1 MNSVK
6 RIAGL
11 KCTGQDRA
19 SVGQQHLFDY
29 SFARFALLKSSCIRL
44 QVGSTLLVCSLV
56 LTTSRGFV
64 IMPAMA
70 PEKPAQ
76 IKYHKRGVL
85 AVPRSNP
92 SFHVL
97 VYGDHTRSEWNV
109 HQHSYR
115 VTLVQSPETL
125 RFHDVPHALPR
136 SEPRT
141 DLQSLLYH

>member
-76 IKYHKRGVL
+76 IKYHKRGFW
-85 AVPRSNP
+85 RSQGLIQVFMF
-92 SFHVL
+92 SFTVITHEANGMFISTVI
-97 VYGDHTRSEWNV
+97 G
-109 HQHSYR
+109 
-115 VTLVQSPETL
+115 
-125 RFHDVPHALPR
+125 
-136 SEPRT
+136 
-141 DLQSLLYH
+141 